1 MQIVYR
7 VANLS
12 DTDREQLT
20 RRVEKKRTKI
30 ERMCGRAHNDTTVL
44 RVNARQLGHP
54 PKVRVALSLS
64 LRQRVLFS
72 ERMEEDALTA
82 LDRAVEALIEELR
95 THRATVI
102 RERLRRRNVRLTEDL
117 EKARPYLREQA
128 RLEDREAFDDRLRP
142 LLRDLYS
149 LAIDE
154 LRVRQVAGELDP
166 GDLEPSDL
174 VNDVVVRAYEA
185 FRQGNVPEAIWPWL
199 VSLLALALDEETRK
213 CASEPSINPARHF
226 DDEIPENDPR
236 LDVSLLGDEALEFYQ
251 PDDQF
256 HLEDILPDVEL
267 PDPAALLSA
276 REQMRIVHRA
286 LKSLPRQQRQAFLLH
301 ADGFDEVEIGMVQ
314 HRPPAEILRDIQATR
329 RKILDI
335 LNAP

>member
-12 DTDREQLT
+12 DADRDQLT
-20 RRVEKKRTKI
+20 RRVEKKRAKI
-30 ERMCGRAHNDTTVL
+30 ERLCGRAHDGTTVL

-64 LRQRVLFS
+64 LRQRVLFA
-72 ERMEEDALTA
+72 ERREMDALTA
-82 LDRAVEALIEELR
+82 LDRAVDALVEELR

-102 RERLRRRNVRLTEDL
+102 RERLRRRNVRLTQDL

-166 GDLEPSDL
+166 GALEPSDL
-174 VNDVVVRAYEA
+174 VNEVVVRAYEA
-185 FRQGNVPEAIWPWL
+185 FRQSNVPEALWPWL
-199 VSLLALALDEETRK
+199 VSLLTTALDEETRK
-213 CASEPSINPARHF
+213 HASEPAINPARHF
-226 DDEIPENDPR
+226 DDEISENDPR

-256 HLEDILPDVEL
+256 HLEDVLPDVEL

-286 LKSLPRQQRQAFLLH
+286 LKTLPRSQRQAFLLH
-301 ADGFDEVEIGMVQ
+301 ADGFDDVEIGMVQ
-314 HRPPAEILRDIQATR
+314 NRQPAEIQRDIEATR

-335 LNAP
+335 LNAS